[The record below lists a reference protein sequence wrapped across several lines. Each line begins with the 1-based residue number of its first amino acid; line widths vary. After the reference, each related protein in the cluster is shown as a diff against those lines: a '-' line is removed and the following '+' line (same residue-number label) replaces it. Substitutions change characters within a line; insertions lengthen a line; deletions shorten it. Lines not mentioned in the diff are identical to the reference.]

1 LEFEQLLALLCFSH
15 WIDTPI
21 YESGREWGAQEGGG
35 GHIKQLEMEAHCSK
49 NRNIKKNIKAQGMQ
63 SSKKKQKEQIEADTE
78 RTWSTKGF
86 MSLIENR
93 NIHRNYVCMYIYIYI
108 SPGEIP
114 RQKGMAHMQN
124 KLTKSCALCCCPG
137 ESQGR
142 GQRSAKRGRHKTDRF
157 MRAKRET
164 ISTLFAE
171 EPVYLYLIFK
181 LNQLCQYH

>member
-1 LEFEQLLALLCFSH
+1 MEHER
-15 WIDTPI
+15 I
-21 YESGREWGAQEGGG
+21 YELDREQE
-35 GHIKQLEMEAHCSK
+35 HP
-49 NRNIKKNIKAQGMQ
+49 
-63 SSKKKQKEQIEADTE
+63 QKLCI
-78 RTWSTKGF
+78 
-86 MSLIENR
+86 
-93 NIHRNYVCMYIYIYI
+93 YIYTYIYI

-181 LNQLCQYH
+181 LNQLCEYH